1 MLLRTLALA
10 LCLASPA
17 KACETAL
24 LLAIDISG
32 SIDAGEYRL
41 QMQGLAD
48 ALESPDVAAILVADQ
63 VSLAVVHWSGIE
75 RQKLTLPWRAMTTP
89 ADVAR
94 FASIAR
100 TLPRAFDSSDTA
112 VGYALEF
119 AIAQFAAV
127 PDCRRKVIDIS
138 GDGPENAGFNVNRA
152 RAGAEAAGIIINAIA
167 IEAAGQSFPLTGF
180 FRNWVITRGG
190 FVMTA
195 RGVDDYPRAIQ
206 AKLLR
211 ELSKI
216 IG

>member
-1 MLLRTLALA
+1 MMLRVIALA
-10 LCLASPA
+10 LSLASPA

-48 ALESPDVAAILVADQ
+48 ALESPDIAEILVADE

-75 RQKLTLPWRAMTTP
+75 RQKLTLPWRAMTSA

-112 VGYALEF
+112 VGYALNF
-119 AIAQFAAV
+119 AINQFAAV

-138 GDGPENAGFNVNRA
+138 GDGPENAGFNVNRSRT
-152 RAGAEAAGIIINAIA
+152 RAMESGIIINAIA

-180 FRNWVITRGG
+180 FRNSVITKDG

-195 RGVDDYPRAIQ
+195 RGVDDYPRAIR

-211 ELSKI
+211 ELTKLAS
-216 IG
+216 